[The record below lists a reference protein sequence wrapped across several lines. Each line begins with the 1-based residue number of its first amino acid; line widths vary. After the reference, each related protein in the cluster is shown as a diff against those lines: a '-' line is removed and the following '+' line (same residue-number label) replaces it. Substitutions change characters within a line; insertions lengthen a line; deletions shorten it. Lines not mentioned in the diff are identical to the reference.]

1 MPLTLTPALRAAI
14 VAHALAEHPK
24 ECCGV
29 IVAGAYVPCRNNA
42 KDPRV
47 DFRIADRTYAKHL
60 AAGVAAIVHSHTNG
74 NPAPTRADMAGQM
87 ATDVPWVL
95 VMTDGETVS
104 DPVVW
109 GADTP
114 TPDLIGRPFRHATTD
129 CYALIR
135 DYFAKTH
142 GIALPEFPRDD
153 AWWTTGENLYTENFA
168 AAGFVEVP
176 RAEMR
181 DSDVLLMQIRS
192 PVPNHAGVV
201 VKGGGLVLH
210 HLQNR
215 LSRREPLG
223 PWLRNVTHVLR
234 HKDLV

>member
-1 MPLTLTPALRAAI
+1 MPLTLTPALREAI
-14 VAHALAEHPK
+14 AAHALAEFPK
-24 ECCGV
+24 ECCGL
-29 IVAGAYVPCRNNA
+29 IVAGAYVPCRNNG

-47 DFRIADRTYAKHL
+47 DFRIADDVYDAHRDR
-60 AAGVAAIVHSHTNG
+60 VQAIVHSHTNS
-74 NPAPTRADMAGQM
+74 NSAPTRADMAGQM
-87 ATDVPWVL
+87 ATDVPWLL
-95 VMTDGETVS
+95 VMTDGESVS

-114 TPDLIGRPFRHATTD
+114 TPDLIGRPFCHAVTD

-142 GIALPEFPRDD
+142 GITLPEFPRDD
-153 AWWTTGENLYTENFA
+153 AWWTNGENLYVENFA
-168 AAGFVEVP
+168 AAGFAAVP
-176 RAEMR
+176 RATMR

-201 VKGGGLVLH
+201 VKGGALVLH

-223 PWLRNVTHVLR
+223 PWLRTVTHVLR
-234 HKDLV
+234 HKDLA